1 MKRIRTIQGAVD
13 ELHQL
18 DPDCAVTEHCLRSL
32 VRSGQIVSAR
42 SGAKYLV
49 AVEDVLSYFG
59 ADSSSALPPVESE
72 RLTIKSQAPK
82 QNFREKF

>member
-1 MKRIRTIQGAVD
+1 MKRIRTIQGVVD
-13 ELHQL
+13 ELHRI

-32 VRSGQIVSAR
+32 VRSGQIVSAH

-72 RLTIKSQAPK
+72 RS
-82 QNFREKF
+82 

>member
-1 MKRIRTIQGAVD
+1 MKRIRTIQGVVD
-13 ELHQL
+13 ELHRI
-18 DPDCAVTEHCLRSL
+18 DPDSAVTEHCLRSL

-72 RLTIKSQAPK
+72 RS
-82 QNFREKF
+82 

>member
-1 MKRIRTIQGAVD
+1 MKRIRTIQGVVD
-13 ELHQL
+13 ELHRL
-18 DPDCAVTEHCLRSL
+18 DPNCAVTEHCLRSL

-59 ADSSSALPPVESE
+59 ADSSSALSPIRESE
-72 RLTIKSQAPK
+72 NYYETFK
-82 QNFREKF
+82 

>member
-1 MKRIRTIQGAVD
+1 MKRIRTIQGVVD
-13 ELHQL
+13 ELHRI

-59 ADSSSALPPVESE
+59 ADSSSALPPIRESE
-72 RLTIKSQAPK
+72 NYYETFK
-82 QNFREKF
+82 